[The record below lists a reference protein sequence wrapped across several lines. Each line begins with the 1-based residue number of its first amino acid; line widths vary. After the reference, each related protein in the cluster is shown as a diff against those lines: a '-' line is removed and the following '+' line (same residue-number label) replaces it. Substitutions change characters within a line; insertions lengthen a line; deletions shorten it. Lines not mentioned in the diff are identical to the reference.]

1 MKTVG
6 WKEWVSLPDLALPS
20 IKAKVDTGARTS
32 VLHTFS
38 VESFQKNNQEYIRFL
53 VHPFQDDKNHIIE
66 QEMPVKDK
74 RIVRDSGGHE
84 EERFV
89 IETTLRIAEH
99 HYPIELTLTN
109 REDMLFRMLLGRTA
123 LIAGNFF
130 VNPAKAYLT
139 GKKFSPLKIRTNH
152 HDGE

>member
-74 RIVRDSGGHE
+74 RIVRDSG
-84 EERFV
+84 
-89 IETTLRIAEH
+89 
-99 HYPIELTLTN
+99 
-109 REDMLFRMLLGRTA
+109 
-123 LIAGNFF
+123 
-130 VNPAKAYLT
+130 
-139 GKKFSPLKIRTNH
+139 
-152 HDGE
+152 